1 VATPEQMVQFVQ
13 NAGKEPRLNCSLEEL
28 AQLYIEEGQA
38 EGIKGDMAFAQ
49 SVKETN
55 YFTFMRPDGS
65 MSLVLPRQ
73 NNFCGLGATN
83 NSELGK
89 GAWFD
94 TPRDG
99 VRAQVQHLKAYAS
112 TEPLKQECVDPRFK
126 LVTRGV
132 APSWEDLN
140 GRWAVPGNGYGESIV
155 DIHRR
160 ILETQVAE
168 PEEPPQQET
177 G

>member
-1 VATPEQMVQFVQ
+1 VHGLTR
-13 NAGKEPRLNCSLEEL
+13 PRE
-28 AQLYIEEGQA
+28 
-38 EGIKGDMAFAQ
+38 
-49 SVKETN
+49 
-55 YFTFMRPDGS
+55 
-65 MSLVLPRQ
+65 
-73 NNFCGLGATN
+73 
-83 NSELGK
+83 
-89 GAWFD
+89 
-94 TPRDG
+94 G

-168 PEEPPQQET
+168 PEEPQQNDFEGFERIVRLLLEKLFGWLKRLLKGEYT
-177 G
+177 NVIRNARNVAIALVGWVCRRKVYF